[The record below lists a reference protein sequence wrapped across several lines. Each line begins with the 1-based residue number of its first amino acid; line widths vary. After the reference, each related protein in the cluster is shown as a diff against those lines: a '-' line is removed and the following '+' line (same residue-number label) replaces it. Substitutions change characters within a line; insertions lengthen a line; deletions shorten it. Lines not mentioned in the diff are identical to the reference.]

1 MELKR
6 SLLSLCAVSFLS
18 FCSCELL
25 STPKMSSADIKKASS
40 WSSKDQPPTY
50 PECEA
55 LETKEQ
61 LECFQNIISD
71 QLTQA
76 ILAVYLVANKPLEEE
91 ILVQLKID
99 KSGVFSLLESKIPN
113 SVQNALPELDQ
124 VLAQVV
130 SELPKALPATKT
142 NVGVYVNVQL
152 SLPVYIS
159 AQPFE

>member
-1 MELKR
+1 M
-6 SLLSLCAVSFLS
+6 AV
-18 FCSCELL
+18 
-25 STPKMSSADIKKASS
+25 
-40 WSSKDQPPTY
+40 
-50 PECEA
+50 
-55 LETKEQ
+55 
-61 LECFQNIISD
+61 N
-71 QLTQA
+71 
-76 ILAVYLVANKPLEEE
+76 LVANKPLEEE